1 MNRHRGQ
8 TRTVWHVSSPSGLL
22 FCQLP
27 ELPRPARGGLR
38 RAVRRHPGHV
48 LPRWS
53 RPPYARARDEI
64 NEELRLA
71 GTCSRVSLN
80 RVASSWS
87 PPPGCS
93 RATSRWRR
101 RRRPRIKRRRAPSSR
116 TSASGS
122 ERCRRRASAGAVRR
136 VAQVGV

>member
-1 MNRHRGQ
+1 VAVFVGLFAVILATCFLGGRGRR
-8 TRTVWHVSSPSGLL
+8 TRERATRSTRSCGSPA
-22 FCQLP
+22 P
-27 ELPRPARGGLR
+27 
-38 RAVRRHPGHV
+38 
-48 LPRWS
+48 
-53 RPPYARARDEI
+53 
-64 NEELRLA
+64 
-71 GTCSRVSLN
+71 CSRVSLN

-101 RRRPRIKRRRAPSSR
+101 RRRPRIKRRRAPFSR